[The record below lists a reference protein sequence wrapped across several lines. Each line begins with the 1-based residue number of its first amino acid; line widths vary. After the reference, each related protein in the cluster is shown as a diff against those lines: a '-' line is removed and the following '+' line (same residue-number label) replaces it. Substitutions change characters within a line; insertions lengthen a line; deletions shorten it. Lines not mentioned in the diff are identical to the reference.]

1 MYLNESGRT
10 ETHDFGKGRF
20 ASEAVFVPRARPEGQ
35 ECREDDG
42 FLLHVVYDST
52 TDSSDLVGG
61 YLSPSWYRSHCKT
74 TIPLCTGDTGRQAGR
89 RVAPTVHDTPA
100 RSCPLYLPRDLDPR
114 DLWRWGAIL
123 LRPCNALNRI
133 KASHRFPYPDR
144 TS

>member
-1 MYLNESGRT
+1 MYLNESGRI

-61 YLSPSWYRSHCKT
+61 YLSHSWYHNLVIQPFRYAQVILDAKRVGESP
-74 TIPLCTGDTGRQAGR
+74 PLCTIHLPVR
-89 RVAPTVHDTPA
+89 APFTFHGIWTPETFGVGEQFCSA
-100 RSCPLYLPRDLDPR
+100 PATP
-114 DLWRWGAIL
+114 
-123 LRPCNALNRI
+123 
-133 KASHRFPYPDR
+133 
-144 TS
+144 